1 MNISSSYV
9 TSHENYGS
17 GGCNYGTFYG
27 SFPLSIRET
36 FEQWHFPYDG
46 VFFKKVWVTS
56 FFLSFYG
63 QFGGKGMHKPSMI
76 SLIHFHNLKTL
87 FF

>member
-56 FFLSFYG
+56 FFY
-63 QFGGKGMHKPSMI
+63 HSMD
-76 SLIHFHNLKTL
+76 NLEGEECTNL
-87 FF
+87 Q